1 MYWNW
6 VYVLYLLPYSQYR
19 QQILQS
25 NFPSE
30 IRKYVAKHVAQY
42 LHYTASILQLG
53 KYNFSHSRSY
63 QIVSIKV

>member
-42 LHYTASILQLG
+42 LRYTASILHLG

-63 QIVSIKV
+63 QIVSMKL

>member
-6 VYVLYLLPYSQYR
+6 VNVLYLLPYSQYR

-42 LHYTASILQLG
+42 LRYTASILQL
-53 KYNFSHSRSY
+53 
-63 QIVSIKV
+63 